1 MNRFKSKLVND
12 YFSIVE
18 KQIIGDL
25 SSYGNKFINDAYNS
39 KKWKNRTFN
48 LHDSFG
54 YAVYED
60 GILKKKGYIGS
71 AEATESNKGQ
81 SGRQSIDDYFNGYKS
96 NSLFELV
103 IAVSMSY
110 GKSLE
115 MGETPTGKVYKVI
128 SQVFSDVSNLS
139 NDIKGSK
146 MKVIGL

>member
-1 MNRFKSKLVND
+1 MND
-12 YFSIVE
+12 WFSVVE
-18 KQIIGDL
+18 KQIINDL
-25 SSYGNKFINDAYNS
+25 SLYGNKFINDAYGS
-39 KKWKNRTFN
+39 KKWQNRTFN

-54 YAVYED
+54 YAVYEE
-60 GILKKKGYIGS
+60 GVLRKSGYIGGV
-71 AEATESNKGQ
+71 EASKFNKGQ
-81 SGRQSIDDYFNGYKS
+81 SGRQSIEDYFNGYKS
-96 NSLFELV
+96 KALFELV

-115 MGETPTGKVYKVI
+115 MGETPSGRVYKVI